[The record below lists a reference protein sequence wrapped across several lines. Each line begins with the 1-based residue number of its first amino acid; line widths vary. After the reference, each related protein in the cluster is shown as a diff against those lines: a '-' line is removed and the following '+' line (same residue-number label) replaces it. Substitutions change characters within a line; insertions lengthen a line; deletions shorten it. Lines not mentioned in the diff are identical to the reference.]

1 MRRTTL
7 DEQAR
12 VIERWKAERGYE
24 GQDYIP
30 ANSGRR
36 RTAAKR
42 ALLGDMKAED
52 RRRRRKPKFD
62 AKF

>member
-7 DEQAR
+7 DEQAQ
-12 VIERWKAERGYE
+12 VIERWKAERGYK

-36 RTAAKR
+36 RTASKR
-42 ALLGDMKAED
+42 ALLRTMDEED
-52 RRRRRKPKFD
+52 RRTRRKPKFK

>member
-1 MRRTTL
+1 MRRITL
-7 DEQAR
+7 DEQAQ
-12 VIERWKAERGYE
+12 VIERWKAERGYK
-24 GQDYIP
+24 GRDYIP

-42 ALLGDMKAED
+42 ALLRDMDGED
-52 RRRRRKPKFD
+52 RRKGRKPAFK